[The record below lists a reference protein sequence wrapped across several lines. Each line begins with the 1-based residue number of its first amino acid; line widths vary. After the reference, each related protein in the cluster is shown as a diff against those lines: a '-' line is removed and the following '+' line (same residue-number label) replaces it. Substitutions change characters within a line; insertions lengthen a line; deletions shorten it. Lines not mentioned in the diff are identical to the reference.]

1 MLLNWLNQ
9 EYLCWNSETPQW
21 MGMGVDYTGT
31 SWLSTT
37 AKFKSLRML
46 LLEIPPIERTTFDSN
61 G

>member
-9 EYLCWNSETPQW
+9 EYLYWNSETPQW

-31 SWLSTT
+31 RWLSAT

-46 LLEIPPIERTTFDSN
+46 LFEIPPI
-61 G
+61 